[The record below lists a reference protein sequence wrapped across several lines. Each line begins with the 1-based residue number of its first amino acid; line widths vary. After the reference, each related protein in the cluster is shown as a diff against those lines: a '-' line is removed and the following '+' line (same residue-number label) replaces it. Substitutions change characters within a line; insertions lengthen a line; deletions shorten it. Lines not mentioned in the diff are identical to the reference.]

1 LRRQGLAAILRPAS
15 SGAGWALSETDVAI
29 VGAGPVGLFAVF
41 ECGMLKM
48 RTQVFDA
55 LDLPGG
61 QCTALYPEKP
71 IYDVPGYPK
80 IEALALVEKLA
91 EQAAPFQP
99 VYHLGSPVTG
109 LSAVDDGFR
118 LTTAAGVSVTA
129 KAVIVAAGVGAFGPN
144 RPPLSGIE
152 TYEGKS
158 VFYLV
163 KRREDFRG
171 KRVVIAGGG
180 DSAVD
185 WAISLAE
192 VAERVM
198 VVHRRAKF
206 RAAPESAARL
216 DALAQCG
223 RIELVTPYQ
232 IHGLEGEDGRL
243 RVVVVA
249 DLDGKTR
256 ALEADC
262 LLPFFGLSMNL
273 GAIAEWGLNLD
284 RNHIAV
290 TPATCATSVPGIFA
304 IGDIATYPGKLK
316 LILTGFA
323 EAAQAAHAI
332 YPLVHPGEALHFE
345 YSTTKGVPGRG

>member
-1 LRRQGLAAILRPAS
+1 
-15 SGAGWALSETDVAI
+15 

-48 RTQVFDA
+48 RTHVFDA
-55 LDLPGG
+55 LDMPGG

-71 IYDVPGYPK
+71 IYDIPGYPR

-91 EQAAPFQP
+91 EQAAPFAP
-99 VYHLGSPVTG
+99 VYHLGHAVTALAPAASG
-109 LSAVDDGFR
+109 GFQVGTADGI
-118 LTTAAGVSVTA
+118 AVTA

-144 RPPLSGIE
+144 RPPLAGIE
-152 TYEGKS
+152 AYEGKS

-163 KRREDFRG
+163 KRREDFHG

-185 WAISLAE
+185 WALSLAD
-192 VAERVM
+192 VAARVM
-198 VVHRRAKF
+198 VVHRRPKF

-216 DALAQCG
+216 DALATSG
-223 RIELVTPYQ
+223 RIELVVPYQ
-232 IHGLEGEDGRL
+232 LHGLEGSGGTLTR
-243 RVVVVA
+243 VVVA

-273 GAIAEWGLNLD
+273 GPIADWGLNLE

-290 TPATCATSVPGIFA
+290 APATCATSVPGIFA

-316 LILTGFA
+316 LILSGFS
-323 EAAQAAHAI
+323 EAAMAAHAI
-332 YPLVHPGEALHFE
+332 FPLVHPGEALHFE
-345 YSTTKGVPGRG
+345 YSTTKGVPTKT